1 MKKWTIVIALMMV
14 VLAACAPPAPEVLV
28 ETVVVTQEV
37 EVVTEKE
44 VVVTPTPVPP
54 APLPDVIKVGCYE
67 PMTGGMAAGGQQTW
81 EGVELCNKRYKSEVL
96 GKPIEVVL
104 ADNKSDKTEAAMA
117 MSYLIEDEKVVGVV
131 GTYGSSLSIA
141 AGEVAEE
148 VGMPVVGCS
157 PTNPMVTEGRK
168 WYFRVCFIDPF
179 QGYVMAKYAVEE
191 LGAQTA
197 CIIQAV
203 DEPYSVGLSKFFI
216 DTFGEM
222 TGDPKNV
229 LGLTSGQTGDTD
241 FTAQLTDSIAK
252 NPDVI
257 FAPFHY
263 REAAL
268 IVKQARELGYE
279 GPLIGGDTWDAPEF
293 IEIAG
298 DASEGVAFST
308 HFHPEGALTGMSK
321 EFIELYEDEF
331 GKEANAFA
339 ALGWDAYMLL
349 VDAIERAGSVEP
361 EAIREQLEAT
371 VDLELVTGMT
381 TINATHDAVKPA
393 VIKQVQRL
401 PDGTL
406 GFVYLMT
413 ITPE

>member
-37 EVVTEKE
+37 VTEKE
-44 VVVTPTPVPP
+44 VVVTPTPAPP
-54 APLPDVIKVGCYE
+54 APLPNVIKIGCYE

-96 GKPIEVVL
+96 GRPIEVVL

-148 VGMPVVGCS
+148 AGMPVVGCS

-179 QGYVMAKYAVEE
+179 QGYVMAKYAVDE

-203 DEPYSVGLSKFFI
+203 DEPYSVGLAKFFI

-222 TGDPKNV
+222 TGNPKNV

-257 FAPFHY
+257 FAPLHY

-298 DASEGVAFST
+298 DASEGATFST
-308 HFHPEGALTGMSK
+308 HFHPEGALTEMSK
-321 EFIELYEDEF
+321 EFIDLYEDEF

-381 TINATHDAVKPA
+381 TINYTHDAVKPA

>member
-1 MKKWTIVIALMMV
+1 
-14 VLAACAPPAPEVLV
+14 
-28 ETVVVTQEV
+28 
-37 EVVTEKE
+37 
-44 VVVTPTPVPP
+44 
-54 APLPDVIKVGCYE
+54 
-67 PMTGGMAAGGQQTW
+67 
-81 EGVELCNKRYKSEVL
+81 L
-96 GKPIEVVL
+96 GRPIEVVL

-179 QGYVMAKYAVEE
+179 QGYVMAKYAVDE

-203 DEPYSVGLSKFFI
+203 DEPYSVGLAKFFI

-222 TGDPKNV
+222 TGNPKNV

-298 DASEGVAFST
+298 DASEGATFST
-308 HFHPEGALTGMSK
+308 HFHPEGALTEMSK
-321 EFIELYEDEF
+321 EFIDLYEDEF

-361 EAIREQLEAT
+361 EAIRAQLEAT
-371 VDLELVTGMT
+371 TDLELVTGMT
-381 TINATHDAVKPA
+381 TINYTHDAVKPA

-413 ITPE
+413 IAPE